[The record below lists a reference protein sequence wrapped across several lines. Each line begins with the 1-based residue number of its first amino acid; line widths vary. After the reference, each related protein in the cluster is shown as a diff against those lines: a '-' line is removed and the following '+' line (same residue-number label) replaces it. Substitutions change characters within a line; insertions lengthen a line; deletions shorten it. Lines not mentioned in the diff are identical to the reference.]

1 MKYFVIIIN
10 FTYLFSITGLELATK
25 MEDRAKPLDIKSQS
39 SMVLNNIDKERTRTL
54 KLIKQKLCIYRT
66 SMSHR

>member
-1 MKYFVIIIN
+1 MKYFLIIIN

-54 KLIKQKLCIYRT
+54 LF
-66 SMSHR
+66 